1 MEDVRL
7 FIDWLMNSFRL
18 LYNFFTQQHPAVQ
31 AVVFLPIAGLVLSIF
46 LGVAKFFNGR
56 SL

>member
-7 FIDWLMNSFRL
+7 FIDWLMNSFGQL
-18 LYNFFTQQHPAVQ
+18 FSFFSEQHPVVQ
-31 AVVFLPIAGLVLSIF
+31 AVVFLPLAGLVLSLF
-46 LGVAKFFNGR
+46 LGVANFFNGR